1 MTDFIFLFYKITA
14 DCDCS
19 HGIKTIAPWKKS
31 YDKPRQ
37 YIKKQ
42 RHHFANKVPDSQ
54 SLVFPVAMYKCASWT
69 IEKAECQRIDAF
81 KLWCYRRL
89 LKVPWTARRSS
100 QSILKKINPEYSL
113 QGLMLKLNFQYFVHL
128 MEKPTHWKR
137 HWCCERLK
145 AGREGDNRGWDGWM
159 ASLTQWTWVYA
170 SSRSWWRMVKPDVLE
185 SIRSQRVWHYL
196 VTEQQQMTMVNNSIS
211 IYLLSGYH

>member
-1 MTDFIFLFYKITA
+1 MFLQCLICELLLGRKAITNLDTVLKNRDITLPTKI
-14 DCDCS
+14 
-19 HGIKTIAPWKKS
+19 
-31 YDKPRQ
+31 RLV
-37 YIKKQ
+37 
-42 RHHFANKVPDSQ
+42 KVM
-54 SLVFPVAMYKCASWT
+54 VFPVAMYKCASWT

>member
-1 MTDFIFLFYKITA
+1 MHG
-14 DCDCS
+14 DCS
-19 HGIKTIAPWKKS
+19 HEIKRCVLLVRKAMTNLDSILKSRGITLPTKFQIA
-31 YDKPRQ
+31 
-37 YIKKQ
+37 
-42 RHHFANKVPDSQ
+42 KVM
-54 SLVFPVAMYKCASWT
+54 VFPVAMYKCASWT

-170 SSRSWWRMVKPDVLE
+170 SSRRWWRMVKPDVLE

>member
-1 MTDFIFLFYKITA
+1 MDG
-14 DCDCS
+14 DCS
-19 HGIKTIAPWKKS
+19 HEIIRCVLLVRKAMTNLDSILKSRGITLPTKFQIA
-31 YDKPRQ
+31 
-37 YIKKQ
+37 
-42 RHHFANKVPDSQ
+42 KVM
-54 SLVFPVAMYKCASWT
+54 VFPVAMYKCASWT

-170 SSRSWWRMVKPDVLE
+170 SSRRWWRMVKPDVLE

>member
-1 MTDFIFLFYKITA
+1 MHG
-14 DCDCS
+14 DCS
-19 HGIKTIAPWKKS
+19 HEIKRCVLLVRKAMTNLDSILKSRGITLPTKFQIA
-31 YDKPRQ
+31 
-37 YIKKQ
+37 
-42 RHHFANKVPDSQ
+42 KVM
-54 SLVFPVAMYKCASWT
+54 VFPVAMYKCASWT